1 VEFGNENSLTF
12 NSIQGALIYEMLSG
26 RPPHYQKN
34 RKQMMIDIVEKRIE
48 MKQYFSVEAKSL
60 LSGLLERDPSK
71 RLGSSTEDAL
81 EIKRHPWF
89 AKLDWDKLMAKAVPP
104 PFKPYVSSPED
115 TRNID
120 KMFLNESAKETP
132 GTSNLSPGQKKINHF
147 DQFTY

>member
-1 VEFGNENSLTF
+1 
-12 NSIQGALIYEMLSG
+12 MLSG

-60 LSGLLERDPSK
+60 LSGLLERDPQK
-71 RLGSSTEDAL
+71 RLGSSNDDAL

-89 AKLDWDKLMAKAVPP
+89 AKVEWDKLLAKQITP
-104 PFKPYVSSPED
+104 PFKPYVSSAED

-132 GTSNLSPGQKKINHF
+132 GTSNLSPG
-147 DQFTY
+147 